1 MIVSSNAIIQTIS
14 SNAIVGTNGQNV
26 KMFIMNTADLPIL
39 LGCLGWRIFCIVTCY
54 YVLFIYVFYYI
65 VDI

>member
-14 SNAIVGTNGQNV
+14 DKFVGTDGQNV

-65 VDI
+65 